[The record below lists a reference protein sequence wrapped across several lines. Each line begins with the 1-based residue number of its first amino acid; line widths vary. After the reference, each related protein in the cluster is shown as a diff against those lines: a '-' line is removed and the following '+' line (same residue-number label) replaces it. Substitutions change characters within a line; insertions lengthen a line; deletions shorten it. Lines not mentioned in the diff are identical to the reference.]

1 MFFDAKNQW
10 GNTVEMSARKA
21 GEGPLRMRLKPC
33 GSARVRFLDAEGKPL
48 ADFYPGL
55 FLELAPKHGDL
66 SAQTLQVASPF
77 RKTGPHTDEQGRC
90 TLSTL
95 IPGAT
100 YEFGHAEI
108 QTTITAEAGK
118 TVKVPDVVVNDP

>member
-10 GNTVEMSARKA
+10 GNTVELSARTADGK
-21 GEGPLRMRLKPC
+21 PMRVRLKPC
-33 GSARVRFLDAEGKPL
+33 GSARVRFLDGEGKPL

-55 FLELAPKHGDL
+55 FLELAPKRSDL
-66 SAQTLQVASPF
+66 LAQTRQVASPF

-90 TLSTL
+90 TLSAL

-100 YEFGHAEI
+100 YHFGHAEI
-108 QTTITAEAGK
+108 ATTFRAESG
-118 TVKVPDVVVNDP
+118 TPQQLPDVVLKQ